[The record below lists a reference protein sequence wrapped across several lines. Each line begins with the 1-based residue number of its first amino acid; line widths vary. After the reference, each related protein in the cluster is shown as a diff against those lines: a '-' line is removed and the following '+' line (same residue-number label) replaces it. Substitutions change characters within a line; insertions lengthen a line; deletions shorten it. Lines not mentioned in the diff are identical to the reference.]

1 MTHHRSMLFA
11 GAMLAA
17 GLAAQPATAQEL
29 IYGSWTP
36 ARAPT
41 ASSEQTLSQELEQ
54 QKGSA
59 SQTAAMNSG

>member
-36 ARAPT
+36 AR
-41 ASSEQTLSQELEQ
+41 EYQNSQVMPGMF
-54 QKGSA
+54 KSI
-59 SQTAAMNSG
+59 STRSG

>member
-36 ARAPT
+36 AR
-41 ASSEQTLSQELEQ
+41 EYQNSQVMPGMF
-54 QKGSA
+54 KSI
-59 SQTAAMNSG
+59 